1 MTHDNLSALRGEYP
15 TLPLDVWAHRTAAR
29 DVVGDVGM
37 GVESPE
43 VLARIEAGLPT
54 SPDDTYCRVT
64 PRFEAP
70 AGPHEWLNHTVFVG
84 KGERRGDH
92 SVFDYYIVT

>member
-43 VLARIEAGLPT
+43 VLARIVGGSDPHVLEAT
-54 SPDDTYCRVT
+54 SLAVAHAMRASRLTIG
-64 PRFEAP
+64 A
-70 AGPHEWLNHTVFVG
+70 ASQ
-84 KGERRGDH
+84 RRSFTDA
-92 SVFDYYIVT
+92 